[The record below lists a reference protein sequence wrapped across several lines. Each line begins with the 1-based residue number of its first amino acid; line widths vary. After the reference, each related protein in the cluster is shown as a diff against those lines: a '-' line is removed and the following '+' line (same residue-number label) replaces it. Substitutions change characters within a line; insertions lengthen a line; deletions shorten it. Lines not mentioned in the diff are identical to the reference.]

1 MYSKGIEG
9 AELEYS
15 RTKDLRNYLMGWSKE
30 SIMCDRYNYK
40 YISQQEKDVVL
51 KVYKSVSKIISGV

>member
-1 MYSKGIEG
+1 
-9 AELEYS
+9 EYN
-15 RTKDLRNYLMGWSKE
+15 RRKDLRNYLMGWSKE

>member
-1 MYSKGIEG
+1 
-9 AELEYS
+9 
-15 RTKDLRNYLMGWSKE
+15 
-30 SIMCDRYNYK
+30 K

>member
-1 MYSKGIEG
+1 Y
-9 AELEYS
+9 
-15 RTKDLRNYLMGWSKE
+15 R
-30 SIMCDRYNYK
+30 

>member
-1 MYSKGIEG
+1 
-9 AELEYS
+9 
-15 RTKDLRNYLMGWSKE
+15 
-30 SIMCDRYNYK
+30 